1 MVMEDG
7 FWIAGGTGRAGLL
20 DSGWMSERLIASK
33 VENILAGFP
42 SLHFKG
48 SFFIIC
54 WIESLSD
61 HQPWSSKL
69 RENLLPFSLS
79 TPQDLPHTWHD
90 FVHARAKTWIGS
102 STLHCAMP
110 PGRVFQ
116 FYQSNLGVNR
126 EQSIV
131 AESLSTS
138 IWLVECHPGKS
149 ASWRLMHSNTG
160 SVVSILTTGPTL
172 SLLGMP
178 YSLNFFTFRE
188 WISGWPVLAI

>member
-1 MVMEDG
+1 MVMDDG

-42 SLHFKG
+42 SLHLKG

-79 TPQDLPHTWHD
+79 TPRDLPHTWHD

-116 FYQSNLGVNR
+116 FYQSNLGVYR
-126 EQSIV
+126 K
-131 AESLSTS
+131 
-138 IWLVECHPGKS
+138 H
-149 ASWRLMHSNTG
+149 
-160 SVVSILTTGPTL
+160 L
-172 SLLGMP
+172 SLNRCRIIVNFYLACWMP
-178 YSLNFFTFRE
+178 INPESQHPD
-188 WISGWPVLAI
+188 GWCTQILAQLLES